1 MENEEMMTN
10 VVVEPKEAVAESD
23 TEESES
29 TSTAAM
35 AGGIALIGFACYG
48 AYKLATGVVI
58 PVGKKLVRCAKSVFT
73 KKENA
78 TVFDDECIE
87 EIDPD
92 AGN

>member
-1 MENEEMMTN
+1 MENEEMMN
-10 VVVEPKEAVAESD
+10 VVAEPEEAVAESN

-58 PVGKKLVRCAKSVFT
+58 PAGKKLVRGVKSVFA
-73 KKENA
+73 KKENV

>member
-1 MENEEMMTN
+1 MENEEMMN
-10 VVVEPKEAVAESD
+10 VVVEPEEAVAESN
-23 TEESES
+23 TEESET

-58 PVGKKLVRCAKSVFT
+58 PAGKKLVDGVKNVFA
-73 KKENA
+73 KKESV
-78 TVFDDECIE
+78 TVRDEFIE